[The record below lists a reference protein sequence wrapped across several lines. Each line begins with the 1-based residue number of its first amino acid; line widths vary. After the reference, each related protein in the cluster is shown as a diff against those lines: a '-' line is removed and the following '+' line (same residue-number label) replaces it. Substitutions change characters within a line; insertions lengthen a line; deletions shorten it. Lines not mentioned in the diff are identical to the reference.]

1 MIKEHVN
8 RIPVHMDGKIIYDI
22 VLEDSFDSL
31 AKEISVLGTEKK
43 KICIIAD
50 SNVADIYLDEVT
62 RILFG
67 CCREVTSYVFPAGEE
82 NKNLK
87 TVQGAYEHLILN
99 HYDRKDLL
107 VALGGG
113 VTGDLCGFVAA
124 TYLRGVDFVQIP
136 TTLLSQVDSG
146 IGGKTGVD
154 FDSYKNMV
162 GAFHMPK
169 LVYTNVS
176 VLRTLPD
183 NQFSGGMGEV
193 IKHGLIRDREYFDWI
208 AANKEKILAKDAD
221 TLKLLIQGSDFIK
234 REVVEIDPTEQNERA
249 TLNFGHTLG
258 HAIEKLK
265 NFTMLHGHCVAVGT
279 LAAMNICKERGLVN
293 QDEIN
298 AYRALMEYFSIPTS
312 VSGLDPEEVIAATKN
327 DKKMEAGVIKFIL
340 LDRVGHAYIDRT
352 VTKEEMERALAAI
365 FR

>member
-1 MIKEHVN
+1 MITEHVN
-8 RIPVHMDGKIIYDI
+8 RIPVHLDGKTIYDI
-22 VLEDSFDSL
+22 VLEDSFDAL
-31 AKEISVLGTEKK
+31 AKEISALGTEKK

-50 SNVADIYLDEVT
+50 SNVADLYLDEVT
-62 RILFG
+62 KILSG

-183 NQFSGGMGEV
+183 NQFSAGMGEV
-193 IKHGLIRDREYFDWI
+193 IKHGLI
-208 AANKEKILAKDAD
+208 KDAAYYEW
-221 TLKLLIQGSDFIK
+221 LLENAADIWARKPEALRKTVTWSNEIK
-234 REVVEIDPTEQNERA
+234 RAVVEKDPTEKGDRML
-249 TLNFGHTLG
+249 LNFGHTLG

-265 NFTMLHGHCVAVGT
+265 NFELLHGECVALGA
-279 LAAMNICKERGLVN
+279 LAAMKLSENRGMIKPEETNRFKE
-293 QDEIN
+293 
-298 AYRALMEYFSIPTS
+298 ALGEFHIGTQ
-312 VSGLDPEEVIAATKN
+312 VSGLEKDAIVAASKN
-327 DKKMEAGVIKFIL
+327 DKKMEIGRASCRE
-340 LDRVGHAYIDRT
+340 RV
-352 VTKEEMERALAAI
+352 
-365 FR
+365 

>member
-1 MIKEHVN
+1 MITEHVN
-8 RIPVHMDGKIIYDI
+8 RIPVHLDGKTIYDI
-22 VLEDSFDSL
+22 VQEDSFDAL
-31 AKEISVLGTEKK
+31 AKEISALGTEKK

-50 SNVADIYLDEVT
+50 SNVSDLYLDEVT
-62 RILFG
+62 KILSG

-87 TVQGAYEHLILN
+87 TVQGTYEHLILN

-169 LVYTNVS
+169 LVYTKVS

-183 NQFSGGMGEV
+183 DQFSGGMGEV
-193 IKHGLIRDREYFDWI
+193 IKHGLILDKEYFDCI
-208 AANKEKILAKDAD
+208 PASRAKILAKDAD

-265 NFTMLHGHCVAVGT
+265 NFTMLHGHCVGLGGVAAARISCLKGT
-279 LAAMNICKERGLVN
+279 LSETEADDIKHTMLSFDLPTTVDTLIRKE
-293 QDEIN
+293 E
-298 AYRALMEYFSIPTS
+298 
-312 VSGLDPEEVIAATKN
+312 LDATKSE
-327 DKKMEAGVIKFIL
+327 KKI
-340 LDRVGHAYIDRT
+340 
-352 VTKEEMERALAAI
+352 
-365 FR
+365 

>member
-8 RIPVHMDGKIIYDI
+8 RIPVHMDGKTIYDI
-22 VLEDSFDSL
+22 VLEDSFDAL
-31 AKEISVLGTEKK
+31 EKEISALGTEKK

-50 SNVADIYLDEVT
+50 SNVAALYLDEVT
-62 RILFG
+62 EILSG
-67 CCREVTSYVFPAGEE
+67 CCRGVTSYVFPAGEE

-176 VLRTLPD
+176 VLHTLPD
-183 NQFSGGMGEV
+183 DQFSGGMGEV
-193 IKHGLIRDREYFDWI
+193 IKHGLILDKEYFDWI
-208 AANKEKILAKDAD
+208 QTNRAKILAKDAD
-221 TLKLLIQGSDFIK
+221 TLKLLIQ
-234 REVVEIDPTEQNERA
+234 
-249 TLNFGHTLG
+249 
-258 HAIEKLK
+258 
-265 NFTMLHGHCVAVGT
+265 
-279 LAAMNICKERGLVN
+279 
-293 QDEIN
+293 
-298 AYRALMEYFSIPTS
+298 
-312 VSGLDPEEVIAATKN
+312 
-327 DKKMEAGVIKFIL
+327 
-340 LDRVGHAYIDRT
+340 
-352 VTKEEMERALAAI
+352 
-365 FR
+365 